1 VYARWRV
8 YGDQMRY
15 EWGDYAFEG
24 AVTVGR
30 PSVDVLRW
38 LMTPD
43 CMSRWIVGLDAVT
56 LLDSQPDVVG
66 AQTRLD
72 FGPGQLSPGTF
83 RGEVVELSDQTL
95 VRRYRPGFDA
105 DKYERTVRYDLRTI
119 GAATG
124 LLCSV
129 RTRPS
134 VRIRPCSAASRPG
147 ASGRICTAAWSDCAP
162 WLKGS
167 NARRSCVGSAI
178 RGWHHSLSRPARW
191 PPAIVALRATEG
203 VR

>member
-1 VYARWRV
+1 
-8 YGDQMRY
+8 MRY
-15 EWGDYAFEG
+15 EWGDYAFDG

-38 LMTPD
+38 LMAPD

-72 FGPGQLSPGTF
+72 FGPGRLSPGTF

-95 VRRYRPGFDA
+95 IRRYRPGFDA
-105 DKYERTVRYDLRTI
+105 DKYERTVRYDLRSI

-124 LLCSV
+124 LRCSV
-129 RTRPS
+129 RTRLLGANPTVLS
-134 VRIRPCSAASRPG
+134 RLPTRGERVHLHHCLKRLCSLAEGKQRPPLLRRIRDSRL
-147 ASGRICTAAWSDCAP
+147 AP
-162 WLKGS
+162 QPL
-167 NARRSCVGSAI
+167 
-178 RGWHHSLSRPARW
+178 
-191 PPAIVALRATEG
+191 
-203 VR
+203 